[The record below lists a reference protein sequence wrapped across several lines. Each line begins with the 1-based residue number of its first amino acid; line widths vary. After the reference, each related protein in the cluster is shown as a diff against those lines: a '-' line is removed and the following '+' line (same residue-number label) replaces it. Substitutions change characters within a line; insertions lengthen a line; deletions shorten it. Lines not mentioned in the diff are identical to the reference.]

1 MTDDASVIRARAAS
15 VLEAGTVLS
24 SSTIEERAHW
34 LAEAATALAQKA
46 HEGRAALSEAT
57 GLSIPMIEWAT
68 RTTVGTVAEDAMLAL
83 AQDARKAID
92 RAPDPIA
99 MLSVILA
106 GNVFTASVRGIVV
119 PLLFGVPVLVKASSR
134 ETVFPAM
141 LRDALRSADSR
152 LGAAMSL
159 VEFPG
164 GDIERE
170 AALVESAEAV
180 SVYGSDETVAAMAA
194 RVEDIPLIAHG
205 HGVSVAYCG
214 SAALDDAHI
223 GRTIDDLSLD
233 ICAYDQRGCLSPQL
247 VYVEKTPYRSATDFA
262 ERLAEKGLGPMSRT
276 LPRGPLP
283 VSVGAAQTQWRG
295 IAEVEGA
302 LLRGDSFAVSIREAQ
317 PIRWSPGFRNVTL
330 VPVSALDEALRAM
343 QPIGSNLKCVGA
355 DPASIS
361 EVHARLAHSSTLSA
375 YACAL
380 GAMQTPPLDAPA
392 DGRPIW
398 HGLFRAQEANQKAT

>member
-1 MTDDASVIRARAAS
+1 
-15 VLEAGTVLS
+15 
-24 SSTIEERAHW
+24 
-34 LAEAATALAQKA
+34 
-46 HEGRAALSEAT
+46 
-57 GLSIPMIEWAT
+57 MIEWAT
-68 RTTVGTVAEDAMLAL
+68 RTTLDTMTEHAMLAL
-83 AQDARKAID
+83 TQDARKAID

-119 PLLFGVPVLVKASSR
+119 PLMFGV
-134 ETVFPAM
+134 
-141 LRDALRSADSR
+141 
-152 LGAAMSL
+152 AMSL
-159 VEFPG
+159 VAFPG

-180 SVYGSDETVAAMAA
+180 SVYGSDETVSAMAA
-194 RVEDIPLIAHG
+194 RIGDIPLLAHG

-214 SAALDDAHI
+214 AAALDDAHI
-223 GRTIDDLSLD
+223 ESTIEHLSLD

-247 VYVEKTPYRSATDFA
+247 VYVDDTPHRSATDFA
-262 ERLAEKGLGPMSRT
+262 ERLAERGLGPMSRT

-283 VSVGAAQTQWRG
+283 VLVGAAQAQWRG

-302 LLRGDSFAVSIREAQ
+302 LLRGDTFAVSIHAAE

-330 VPVSALDEALRAM
+330 VPVRGLDDALRAM
-343 QPIGSNLKCVGA
+343 QPIGASLKCVGA

-361 EVHARLAHSSTLSA
+361 EVQTRLARSPTLSA
-375 YACAL
+375 YACTL

-392 DGRPIW
+392 DGTSQRMTEEVSRP
-398 HGLFRAQEANQKAT
+398 RAKRSAP